1 MLTVLIAPCT
11 LPGLLYTI
19 GMVGVT
25 LVVGGIIAGRVSQN
39 QGKGFWN
46 GFGNYINENWAQT
59 LAIEMVTYI
68 VTFGITQSLGLGT
81 KCFIEGT
88 LVLTSIG
95 LVKIE
100 DIKPDDEVWSYNE
113 ETKEKEL
120 KKVKQVFRNKTK
132 EWLHLKVV
140 NEETQKEENK
150 TCTKY
155 HRIYVKNKGWIE
167 AINILE
173 NDLVLMYNNIQG
185 RVISKELQVLDHFET
200 TYNFE
205 VEDNHNYYV
214 GEECILVHNE
224 CSRVDEFLN
233 FKSEEDLFEHFTKHA
248 DEFDDLYKTVDAYL

>member
-1 MLTVLIAPCT
+1 
-11 LPGLLYTI
+11 
-19 GMVGVT
+19 
-25 LVVGGIIAGRVSQN
+25 
-39 QGKGFWN
+39 
-46 GFGNYINENWAQT
+46 
-59 LAIEMVTYI
+59 MVTYI

-95 LVKIE
+95 LVIIE
-100 DIKPDDEVWSYNE
+100 DIKPNDEVWSYNE

-132 EWLHLKVV
+132 EWLHLKVL

-173 NDLVLMYNNIQG
+173 NDIVLMYNNIQG
-185 RVISKELQVLDHFET
+185 RVINKELQILDHFET

-214 GEECILVHNE
+214 SEECILVHNE
-224 CSRVDEFLN
+224 CHHIISNKGKKGDEIAEIARMKYGTVNLNDSRNIVNILSHKGRHTNAYHKMVKDAVEDIIVRVDDLDGFYNEYDGCLRKGGAN
-233 FKSEEDLFEHFTKHA
+233 DIKDILKIFK
-248 DEFDDLYKTVDAYL
+248 